1 MFDIYIKNEFL
12 KTPEGNPFEVPTLA
26 LARAIEEEWEKD
38 PSPHYAQKPLTSLAA
53 TTLDRVA
60 EARESYITYI
70 VQSVTQDVILF
81 WESEPAFLMKLQ
93 EKEWQPLITQINDSL
108 GLKLKATTSLSIPAL
123 GSHEEEKVRA
133 FLYHLTTFQL
143 SGFVHLLTLT
153 SSFISSYFLFRD
165 ELTAKKVWDLAHL
178 HEHEQKRIWGQDEEA
193 QNREKASHEELLETL
208 RYLALVRE

>member
-1 MFDIYIKNEFL
+1 
-12 KTPEGNPFEVPTLA
+12 
-26 LARAIEEEWEKD
+26 
-38 PSPHYAQKPLTSLAA
+38 
-53 TTLDRVA
+53 
-60 EARESYITYI
+60 
-70 VQSVTQDVILF
+70 
-81 WESEPAFLMKLQ
+81 MKLQ